1 MEMLGPRISSALLAF
16 FALLLPGIVVPCAAQ
31 TRVNNPGR
39 ALAKNAGRVVKLE
52 EVLRIRDDGEKAIF
66 RTPQNL
72 TIGPDGSLNFLDFSE
87 GNRLYRYGPDGRLI
101 LKILKNGQGPGECQH
116 ATLFFLEGDRLRIH
130 AWSPPKIID
139 FGPDGRYLREVR
151 IEENTHGLWF
161 LAAASGRLYG
171 IRDGLFSSAAFK
183 QGAGIFSIPN
193 SLYEISPDFRT
204 WRKLYE
210 FPVRM
215 VIKRASAIRLDM
227 IDAAIAGSTLYL
239 VHTAEYQVTAF
250 DLSTGREE
258 RIISRA
264 YDRVKGWAGDA
275 KDSDPEARGMD
286 LSSDP
291 YVFDIMELH
300 AVAGHLWV
308 FTSVMKPNGDDQQVD
323 VFDGSGRFVDS
334 IFLRFP
340 ESGRQH
346 RGARK
351 KSLVTDDGF
360 LILPEQEEDGLIS
373 IGKYR
378 IVDAD
383 LFPAPKSSKRSP

>member
-1 MEMLGPRISSALLAF
+1 MAVGKKVSSLVLPQALFLLVI
-16 FALLLPGIVVPCAAQ
+16 ALPSSAQ
-31 TRVNNPGR
+31 TRIDNPGR
-39 ALAKNAGRVVKLE
+39 ALAKNAGRIVKLE

-87 GNRLYRYGPDGRLI
+87 GNRLYRYGPDGRLTF
-101 LKILKNGQGPGECQH
+101 KILKNGQGPGECQH
-116 ATLFFLEGDRLRIH
+116 ASLFFLEGAGIRVH

-151 IEENTHGLWF
+151 IEEDTHGLWF
-161 LAAASGRLYG
+161 LAAAGGRLYG
-171 IRDGLFSSAAFK
+171 IRDELFSSAAFR
-183 QGAGIFSIPN
+183 QGAGVFAIPN

-204 WRKLYE
+204 WKKLYE

-215 VIKRASAIRLDM
+215 AVKRRSAVRLDM
-227 IDAAIAGSTLYL
+227 IDAAIGGSTLYL
-239 VHTAEYQVTAF
+239 LHSAEYRVVAF
-250 DLSTGREE
+250 DLRAGRVE
-258 RIISRA
+258 RVFSRA

-275 KDSDPEARGMD
+275 KDPDPEARGLD
-286 LSSDP
+286 LTSDP

-308 FTSVMKPNGDDQQVD
+308 FTSVMKPDGNDQQVD

-334 IFLRFP
+334 FFLHFP

-360 LILPEQEEDGLIS
+360 LVLPEQEEDGLVS

-378 IVDAD
+378 MVDAD
-383 LFPAPKSSKRSP
+383 LFPLPKPSRRSP